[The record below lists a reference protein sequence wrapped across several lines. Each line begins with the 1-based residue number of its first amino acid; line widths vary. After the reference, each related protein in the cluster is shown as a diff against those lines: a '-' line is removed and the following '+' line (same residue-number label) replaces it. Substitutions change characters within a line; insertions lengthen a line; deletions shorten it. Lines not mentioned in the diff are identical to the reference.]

1 MFANVCRSEERHF
14 NNNKKNANVCRS
26 EERHGTIV
34 NPITIFEPDIAGLRR
49 GMAQAGLLA
58 EDQACQP
65 ITRPGDQYDN
75 QVHHECD
82 DDNHG
87 ECGDGG

>member
-1 MFANVCRSEERHF
+1 MIFFLQMF
-14 NNNKKNANVCRS
+14 
-26 EERHGTIV
+26 
-34 NPITIFEPDIAGLRR
+34 AGLRR